1 MKSYVLSLK
10 NKTTSLIS
18 SNCPQLLQYATTD
31 HLNII
36 FDEFDIWLLAY
47 MIESSR
53 LYSQQGH
60 YFINTLW
67 LESLYLYVTLWSRG
81 QSELV
86 ISNLLYA
93 KNKKIVL

>member
-1 MKSYVLSLK
+1 
-10 NKTTSLIS
+10 
-18 SNCPQLLQYATTD
+18 
-31 HLNII
+31 
-36 FDEFDIWLLAY
+36 

-67 LESLYLYVTLWSRG
+67 LESLYLFVTLWPRG

-86 ISNLLYA
+86 ISKLLYA
-93 KNKKIVL
+93 MNKKIVL